1 MAKQRTGKRLPVV
14 LTKQELDDMR
24 AEIPRRSATGIR
36 NRAMI
41 EAMAGAGLRV
51 SEVVA
56 LMPRDIDWAQGE
68 VRVNQGKGNK
78 DRVIPVTAETLG
90 WLSAWNSKRGELGV
104 NGRHAFFCGIRTE
117 GARLTTRAV
126 HDMVS
131 GLAKRAGVEKAVGP
145 HTLRHTYAT
154 ALLDQGMSIR
164 EVQDLLGHS
173 DVSTTMVY
181 THVNPEALR
190 AKIQG
195 LGAGKLADLQ
205 AQLESLQTQIA
216 AAMADGAE

>member
-1 MAKQRTGKRLPVV
+1 MAKQRTSKRLPVA
-14 LTKQELDDMR
+14 LTRDELNAMR
-24 AEIPRRSATGIR
+24 AEVPRRSATGIR

-68 VRVNQGKGNK
+68 VRVNQGKGGK

-90 WLSAWNSKRGELGV
+90 WLQAWNSKRGELGV
-104 NGRHAFFCGIRTE
+104 NGRHAFFCGIRT
-117 GARLTTRAV
+117 GGKRLTTRAV

-131 GLAKRAGVEKAVGP
+131 GLAERAGVDKAVGP

-154 ALLDQGMSIR
+154 GMLDQGMSIR

-173 DVSTTMVY
+173 DVSTTMIY

-190 AKIQG
+190 QKIQG
-195 LGAGKLADLQ
+195 GKTGKLQDLQ
-205 AQLESLQTQIA
+205 AQLAALQAQIA
-216 AAMADGAE
+216 ALAE